1 MGTELRRKI
10 SKSKVLGEIK
20 NILFVILGCSILA
33 FADAAFLTPGN
44 IISGGVVS
52 VGIIAQFYYAKGPAW
67 FFGLPSIND
76 VVVTFVQIILWV
88 IGWFTLGK
96 KFSLNTLVASITYPL
111 IYALL
116 FRFNIGGVL
125 GLDALFDGAGK
136 TAELMLAGIFG
147 GALAGAGV
155 AISYLGN
162 GSTGGFD
169 IVSFIIAKYSEMKQD
184 VSGFIIDASLILIG
198 MICMRDPIQG
208 LIGIL
213 AALACAIAVQYI
225 YVNADT
231 FVIVDILSDRYE
243 DIQDYIHK
251 DMDHATTVID
261 TIGGYTGE
269 KRKMIR
275 VVIYQVETSELRSK
289 IAEIDPKAFVSFTQA
304 KTINGEGFEPF
315 IVPKKP
321 GLHRNQN
328 HEAQYDAERM
338 EEEAEARTK
347 KQKTPQKPS
356 ASKQK
361 DATPTE
367 KETPVE
373 EASVVTTPVKSVEKT
388 PAKKE
393 AKVEPAQV
401 KDADGSVAKD
411 GKGAS

>member
-1 MGTELRRKI
+1 MRPRMLRASWTARSTPSSLLISRWRLKMGTELRRKI

-20 NILFVILGCSILA
+20 NILYVIVGCSILA

-52 VGIIAQFYYAKGPAW
+52 VGIICQCYYTQGPAW
-67 FFGLPSIND
+67 LFGLTDIND
-76 VVVTFVQIILWV
+76 IVVTIVQVVLWI

-96 KFSLNTLVASITYPL
+96 KFSLNTLVASISYPL

-116 FRFNIGGVL
+116 FRFNVGGLL
-125 GLDALFDGAGK
+125 GLDALFDGEGK

-275 VVIYQVETSELRSK
+275 VVIYQVETAELRSK

-321 GLHRNQN
+321 SLHRNQN

-338 EEEAEARTK
+338 AEEAQARAK
-347 KQKTPQKPS
+347 KQKS
-356 ASKQK
+356 
-361 DATPTE
+361 
-367 KETPVE
+367 
-373 EASVVTTPVKSVEKT
+373 
-388 PAKKE
+388 
-393 AKVEPAQV
+393 
-401 KDADGSVAKD
+401 
-411 GKGAS
+411 

>member
-20 NILFVILGCSILA
+20 NILFVIVGCSILA

-67 FFGLPSIND
+67 LFGLPSIND
-76 VVVTFVQIILWV
+76 VVVTFVQVILWV

-116 FRFNIGGVL
+116 FRFDIGGAL
-125 GLDALFDGAGK
+125 GLDALFEGSTAG

-184 VSGFIIDASLILIG
+184 VSGFLIDASLIVVG
-198 MICMRDPIQG
+198 MICMRDAIQG
-208 LIGIL
+208 LVGIL
-213 AALACAIAVQYI
+213 AALACAVAVQYI

-231 FVIVDILSDRYE
+231 FVIVDILSDHYG

-275 VVIYQVETSELRSK
+275 VVIYQVETAELRSK

-321 GLHRNQN
+321 SLHRNQN

-338 EEEAEARTK
+338 AEEEKAREK
-347 KQKTPQKPS
+347 KQKSLQKAPVSTQKPAIS
-356 ASKQK
+356 
-361 DATPTE
+361 
-367 KETPVE
+367 
-373 EASVVTTPVKSVEKT
+373 PVKEPAKVIAPAPEKAVNKASAKAVEKK
-388 PAKKE
+388 PESA
-393 AKVEPAQV
+393 AAPDQSIS
-401 KDADGSVAKD
+401 KDN
-411 GKGAS
+411 KGAA